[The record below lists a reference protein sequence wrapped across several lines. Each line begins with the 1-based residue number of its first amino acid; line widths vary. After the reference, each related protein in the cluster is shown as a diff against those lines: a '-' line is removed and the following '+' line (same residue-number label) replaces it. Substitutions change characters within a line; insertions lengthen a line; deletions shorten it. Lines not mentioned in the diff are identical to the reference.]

1 MFMGNFKM
9 TVSTHPNSK
18 LDLKEDIELI
28 KVALLYGDNVT
39 LKSMKADL
47 IYKAL
52 DYKKQEKFLDKMQY
66 LRNLAYLAKSDMAMD
81 IEAFILKYRE
91 LTRKNLDDR
100 KRGLLKLK
108 IDNEFSKPWELIEKG
123 VLSSINIDD
132 INSIE
137 KLMETDRL
145 ELVRYNTSISRV
157 HHDDSYLME
166 YLKSIEETLS
176 QYNNYPLFDSKIS
189 KFVNLGIKEGKLN
202 VTNATQE
209 KIKHSSLTITML
221 NNLPSFNKAEIDEVI
236 DIRSELE
243 RYLIRFRSAVVK
255 YTDLIEVDIT

>member
-1 MFMGNFKM
+1 
-9 TVSTHPNSK
+9 
-18 LDLKEDIELI
+18 
-28 KVALLYGDNVT
+28 
-39 LKSMKADL
+39 
-47 IYKAL
+47 
-52 DYKKQEKFLDKMQY
+52 
-66 LRNLAYLAKSDMAMD
+66 
-81 IEAFILKYRE
+81 
-91 LTRKNLDDR
+91 
-100 KRGLLKLK
+100 
-108 IDNEFSKPWELIEKG
+108 
-123 VLSSINIDD
+123 
-132 INSIE
+132 
-137 KLMETDRL
+137 METDRL

-221 NNLPSFNKAEIDEVI
+221 NNLLSFNKAEIDEVI

-255 YTDLIEVDIT
+255 YTEIIEVDITDDDLLYEINKLIIKEINPAIQDIDEQCKGNKYLRELGYTLVNSRWIQASCVGLILGNVLDLFTATGSIATGAVSTGTGVINHHKQWQKSKAKIEQNNLFFYYRAGEELKKRY